1 VKKPCRVILKV
12 YDLLGREVAKIVDEQ
27 YQPGVYEV
35 TFDAS
40 GISSGLYFYR
50 IQMGSYQ
57 AVKKMVVLE

>member
-27 YQPGVYEV
+27 YQLGVYEV
-35 TFDAS
+35 AFNAT
-40 GISSGLYFYR
+40 GLSSGLYFYR
-50 IQMGSYQ
+50 IQMGDFQ